1 MPKIYEHICVKYV
14 YECLVFSVRSFP
26 ALYWD
31 KFVKK
36 RVRQKFSE
44 QFEFDAISNILGMEK
59 SAIQQGQEDKSG
71 MLQLY
76 VICC

>member
-1 MPKIYEHICVKYV
+1 MPYT
-14 YECLVFSVRSFP
+14 FRSFP

-59 SAIQQGQEDKSG
+59 SALQQGNDDKTG
-71 MLQLY
+71 LVQL
-76 VICC
+76 

>member
-1 MPKIYEHICVKYV
+1 M
-14 YECLVFSVRSFP
+14 FRSFP

-36 RVRQKFSE
+36 RVRQKYSE

-59 SAIQQGQEDKSG
+59 SALASSDSG
-71 MLQLY
+71 SSGGIFSLY
-76 VICC
+76 VNITLLFCKPNCLF

>member
-1 MPKIYEHICVKYV
+1 MGVYCVHPL
-14 YECLVFSVRSFP
+14 CSRSFP

-59 SAIQQGQEDKSG
+59 SAIPQDQEEKTG
-71 MLQLY
+71 FFHL
-76 VICC
+76 